1 MPRLMQRLRGEG
13 ECGSAISSRFCGV
26 VGPLF
31 CSHFRFRGDDEL
43 EDDELEDDELE
54 DDELEDDAVPRCRGA
69 AVPPLSLMLSMSIE
83 ESWPLMS
90 GSSAAACS
98 VCGSSSAKLSIS
110 RVINVR

>member
-31 CSHFRFRGDDEL
+31 CSHFRFRGDVEL
-43 EDDELEDDELE
+43 EDDELEE
-54 DDELEDDAVPRCRGA
+54 DELEDDAVPRCRGA